1 MSNDSREAFEKIF
14 GEEPYLARDAINWQH
29 KLAGWQAAQSRHA
42 AEIER
47 LKKLSAETFNDA
59 INLDADLAKCKAER
73 EALVGL
79 LTVAKCP
86 NCDGSGAVARESI
99 RVAPGCCGRPLAS
112 GECCGDPI
120 PVPELSMELEQCQWC
135 YERSVALGL
144 LSDSGSQG

>member
-1 MSNDSREAFEKIF
+1 MYNIVATIYNYQW
-14 GEEPYLARDAINWQH
+14 GA
-29 KLAGWQAAQSRHA
+29 WQAARSRH
-42 AEIER
+42 E
-47 LKKLSAETFNDA
+47 
-59 INLDADLAKCKAER
+59 AER

-86 NCDGSGAVARESI
+86 NCDGSGAIARETVI
-99 RVAPGCCGRPLAS
+99 AVPGCCGRPLGS